1 MAARLKLPVRTV
13 EQEPWSL
20 GLRFRDEPQGF
31 HRYTVVR
38 GSAADGKA
46 LEELTLGENVWVSFV
61 GRNGRLVQ
69 VRGET
74 RLRAGDEVLVLAE
87 PDDAGV
93 AEQLFTRRLPRP

>member
-1 MAARLKLPVRTV
+1 M
-13 EQEPWSL
+13 
-20 GLRFRDEPQGF
+20 GLRFRDEPHGL
-31 HRYTVVR
+31 HRWTVVR

-74 RLRAGDEVLVLAE
+74 KLRAGDEVLVLAE
-87 PDDAGV
+87 PEDAGV
-93 AEQLFTRRLPRP
+93 AAQLFTKRAPKRQA